1 MLSDDILNG
10 DIRAAARLMRDI
22 DDEMPSA
29 REEIKRLFPHT
40 GNASIVGITGSP
52 GTGKS
57 TLVDQMIQILRE
69 RGQTVGVVA
78 IDPTSPIS
86 GGAIMGDRVR
96 MQRHATDD
104 GVFIRS
110 LATRGHLGG
119 VSRST
124 HDIIAVM
131 DAMGKDVIIVETVG
145 VGQAEVE
152 IVQLVHTSIVVIAPG
167 MGDGVQAIKAGILEI
182 GNIFVINKADKEEAD
197 MTAHEVEMMIA
208 MNVYSQKDWKPPV
221 IKTDSLHNRGIT
233 ALLTEIDNHKKFM
246 SKTYI
251 ETHRQNQTER
261 IFLKILRD
269 RLSQEVKETL
279 QKTNKWDAI
288 LESLKQRQIDP
299 YSAVE
304 DIIKDVLKILPPL
317 SS

>member
-22 DDEMPSA
+22 DDEIPSA

-40 GNASIVGITGSP
+40 GNAHIVGITGSP

-57 TLVDQMIQILRE
+57 TLANRIIQALRE
-69 RGQTVGVVA
+69 REQTVGVVA

-96 MQRHATDD
+96 MQRHSTDD

-124 HDIIAVM
+124 HDIIAIM
-131 DAMGKDVIIVETVG
+131 DSMGKDVIIVETVG
-145 VGQAEVE
+145 AGQDEVE

-167 MGDGVQAIKAGILEI
+167 MGDGIQAIKAGILEI
-182 GNIFVINKADKEEAD
+182 GNIFVINKADKKEAN
-197 MTAHEVEMMIA
+197 MTAHEMEMVIA
-208 MNVYSQKDWKPPV
+208 MNTYSQKAWKPPV
-221 IKTDSLHNRGIT
+221 IKTDSLHNIGIT
-233 ALLTEIDNHKKFM
+233 ELLIEIDNHGKLM
-246 SKTYI
+246 TKTHL
-251 ETHRQNQTER
+251 ETHRQKQTEG
-261 IFLKILRD
+261 IFLNILRD
-269 RLSQEVKETL
+269 RLSHEAKERL
-279 QKTNKWDAI
+279 QKINKWDEI

-299 YSAVE
+299 YSAAE
-304 DIIKDVLKILPPL
+304 DIIKDVFKTTNLVK
-317 SS
+317 

>member
-22 DDEMPSA
+22 DDEIPSA

-40 GNASIVGITGSP
+40 GNAHIVGITGSP

-57 TLVDQMIQILRE
+57 TLANRIIQTLRE
-69 RGQTVGVVA
+69 REQTVGVVA
-78 IDPTSPIS
+78 IDPTSHIS

-96 MQRHATDD
+96 MQRHSTDD

-124 HDIIAVM
+124 HDIIAIM
-131 DAMGKDVIIVETVG
+131 DSMGKNVIIVETVG
-145 VGQAEVE
+145 AGQDEVE

-167 MGDGVQAIKAGILEI
+167 MGDGIQAIKAGILEI
-182 GNIFVINKADKEEAD
+182 GNIFVINKADKKEAN
-197 MTAHEVEMMIA
+197 MTAHEMEMVIA
-208 MNVYSQKDWKPPV
+208 MNTYSQKAWKPPV
-221 IKTDSLHNRGIT
+221 IKTDSLHNIGI
-233 ALLTEIDNHKKFM
+233 AELLIEIDNHGKFM
-246 SKTYI
+246 TKTHL
-251 ETHRQNQTER
+251 ESHRQKQTEG
-261 IFLKILRD
+261 IFLNILRD
-269 RLSQEVKETL
+269 RLSHEVKKRL
-279 QKTNKWDAI
+279 QKINKWDEI

-299 YSAVE
+299 YSAAE
-304 DIIKDVLKILPPL
+304 DIIKDVFKTTNPVK
-317 SS
+317 

>member
-22 DDEMPSA
+22 DDEIPSA

-40 GNASIVGITGSP
+40 GNAHIVGITGSP

-57 TLVDQMIQILRE
+57 TLANRIIQALRE
-69 RGQTVGVVA
+69 REQTVGVVA

-96 MQRHATDD
+96 MQRHSTDD

-124 HDIIAVM
+124 HDIIAIM
-131 DAMGKDVIIVETVG
+131 DSMGKDVIIVETVG
-145 VGQAEVE
+145 AGQDEVE

-167 MGDGVQAIKAGILEI
+167 MGDGIQAIKAGILEI
-182 GNIFVINKADKEEAD
+182 GNIFVINKADKKEAN
-197 MTAHEVEMMIA
+197 MTAHEMEMVIA
-208 MNVYSQKDWKPPV
+208 MNTYSQKAWKPPV
-221 IKTDSLHNRGIT
+221 IKTDSLHNIGIT
-233 ALLTEIDNHKKFM
+233 ELLIEIDNHGEFM
-246 SKTYI
+246 PKTHL
-251 ETHRQNQTER
+251 ETHRQKQTEG
-261 IFLKILRD
+261 IFLNILRD
-269 RLSQEVKETL
+269 RLSHEVKERL
-279 QKTNKWDAI
+279 QKINKWDEI

-299 YSAVE
+299 YSAAE
-304 DIIKDVLKILPPL
+304 DIIKDVFKTTNLVK
-317 SS
+317 

>member
-22 DDEMPSA
+22 DDEIPSA

-40 GNASIVGITGSP
+40 GNAHIVGITGSP
-52 GTGKS
+52 GAGKS
-57 TLVDQMIQILRE
+57 TLANRIIQALRE
-69 RGQTVGVVA
+69 REQTVGVVA

-96 MQRHATDD
+96 MQRHSTDD

-124 HDIIAVM
+124 HDIIAIM
-131 DAMGKDVIIVETVG
+131 DSMGKDVIIVETVG
-145 VGQAEVE
+145 AGQDEVE

-167 MGDGVQAIKAGILEI
+167 MGDGIQAIKAGILEI
-182 GNIFVINKADKEEAD
+182 GNIFVINKADKKEAN
-197 MTAHEVEMMIA
+197 MTAHEIEMVIA
-208 MNVYSQKDWKPPV
+208 INTYSQKAWKPPV
-221 IKTDSLHNRGIT
+221 IKTDSLHNIGIT
-233 ALLTEIDNHKKFM
+233 ELLIEIDNHGKFM
-246 SKTYI
+246 TKTHL
-251 ETHRQNQTER
+251 ESHRQKQTEG
-261 IFLKILRD
+261 IFLNILRD
-269 RLSQEVKETL
+269 RLSQEAKERL
-279 QKTNKWDAI
+279 QKINKWDEI

-299 YSAVE
+299 YSAAE
-304 DIIKDVLKILPPL
+304 DIIKDVFKTANLVE
-317 SS
+317 

>member
-22 DDEMPSA
+22 DDEIPSA

-40 GNASIVGITGSP
+40 GNAHIVGITGSP

-57 TLVDQMIQILRE
+57 TLANRIIQALRE
-69 RGQTVGVVA
+69 REQTVGVVA

-96 MQRHATDD
+96 MQRHSTDD

-124 HDIIAVM
+124 HDIIAIM
-131 DAMGKDVIIVETVG
+131 DSMGKDVIIVETVG
-145 VGQAEVE
+145 AGQDEVE

-167 MGDGVQAIKAGILEI
+167 MGDGIQAIKAGILEV
-182 GNIFVINKADKEEAD
+182 GNIFVINKADKKEAN
-197 MTAHEVEMMIA
+197 MTAHEMEMVIA
-208 MNVYSQKDWKPPV
+208 MNTYSQKAWKPPV
-221 IKTDSLHNRGIT
+221 IKTDSLHNIGIT
-233 ALLTEIDNHKKFM
+233 ELLIEIDNHGKFM
-246 SKTYI
+246 TNTHLES
-251 ETHRQNQTER
+251 HRQKQTEG
-261 IFLKILRD
+261 IFLNILRD
-269 RLSQEVKETL
+269 RLSHEVKERL
-279 QKTNKWDAI
+279 QKINKWDEI

-299 YSAVE
+299 YSAAE
-304 DIIKDVLKILPPL
+304 DIIKDVFKTTNLVK
-317 SS
+317 